1 MMNLGDFTF
10 FLTGLKVQL
19 QDRNPLWVGK
29 VLEVS
34 KLVGV
39 IVSLSMLKGVK
50 NAKELISD
58 ALNGDSTTIE

>member
-10 FLTGLKVQL
+10 FLTGLKIQL
-19 QDRNPLWVGK
+19 QDRNSLWVSK

-34 KLVGV
+34 KQV
-39 IVSLSMLKGVK
+39 IMGLSMLKGVK
-50 NAKELISD
+50 NAKELITD